1 MVATIHVGDC
11 LDVMRGM
18 EDASAD
24 AIVTDPPYCSG
35 GFSESQRRQANGQGL
50 RFETIR
56 DAGWFT
62 GDNMGTAGLAFL
74 LRALAFEA
82 ARVVKPTGS
91 MLVFC
96 DWRMLATLQPVIESA
111 GVRFQNLVVWDK
123 GNAGLGTGF
132 RAQHEL
138 VMHFTFGS
146 PAFHDQS
153 SGNVITTKRMPAAE
167 REHQTQKPVDL
178 MRRLVRVVAPEG
190 GVVLDPFCGSG
201 STGVACVLERR
212 GFIGVDR
219 DVAHAETARRRIL
232 DTEEPLR
239 QAPLFGSLQAVS
251 K

>member
-1 MVATIHVGDC
+1 MTATIHVGDC
-11 LDVMRGM
+11 LEVLRGM
-18 EDASAD
+18 ADASVD

-50 RFETIR
+50 RSETIR
-56 DAGWFT
+56 DVGWFT

-82 ARVVKPTGS
+82 VRVVKPSGS

-178 MRRLVRVVAPEG
+178 IRRLVKVAAPEG

-212 GFIGVDR
+212 DFVGVDR

-239 QAPLFGSLQAVS
+239 QCPLFGG
-251 K
+251 KP